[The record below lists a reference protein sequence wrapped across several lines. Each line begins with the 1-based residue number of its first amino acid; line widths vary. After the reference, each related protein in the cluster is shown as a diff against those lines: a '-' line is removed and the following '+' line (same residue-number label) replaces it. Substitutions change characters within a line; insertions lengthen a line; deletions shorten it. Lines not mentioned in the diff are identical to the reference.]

1 MVVYPMSM
9 DYVLMVI
16 LLQPLGAANVSQ
28 PGVPGQVCADGS
40 LPDVNGLCPDGNPPP
55 ALGAANVSQPVVPG
69 QVCADGSL
77 PDVNGLCPDGNPPPA
92 LGAQM

>member
-1 MVVYPMSM
+1 
-9 DYVLMVI
+9 MVI
-16 LLQPLGAANVSQ
+16 LLQLSALPNVSQ

-55 ALGAANVSQPVVPG
+55 ALGAPNVSQPGVPG

-77 PDVNGLCPDGNPPPA
+77 PRISMDYVLMVI
-92 LGAQM
+92 LLQL

>member
-1 MVVYPMSM
+1 MSYL
-9 DYVLMVI
+9 DI
-16 LLQPLGAANVSQ
+16 FSSSGAANVSQ

-55 ALGAANVSQPVVPG
+55 ASRRLQMLVTGVPG

-77 PDVNGLCPDGNPPPA
+77 PDVNGLCPDGNPPV
-92 LGAQM
+92 